1 MKEKKFQYILY
12 LITAVI
18 VVVLAIQAYWNLQN
32 YKNFKRQI
40 LNDVQISLDN
50 AVASYYN
57 NLAKNSTFGL
67 TFKDNDARKIFS
79 ENGSFDSLI
88 NGIDASKTKTLF
100 IDSIS
105 KANIDGI
112 KIFKDVESD
121 TFFNNIKHDV
131 LSAKKG
137 LQSSSNAHILLG
149 DTLKEREFKI
159 LTSKI
164 VISITNDSLSLTEL
178 DTLLTNE
185 LKRKELKVNYVLNF
199 KNAKGT
205 EIHFPDKEFSR
216 EAMKTQSNSN
226 FLPKDSELKL
236 FFTNQNT
243 VIFRKMLTGLL
254 ISTLL
259 VISVIGSLF
268 YLLYIIKHQKQLAEI
283 KNDLI
288 SNITHEFKT
297 PIATISA
304 AIEGIKNFNSEND
317 PEKTDRYLDMSN
329 QQLGKLNVMVE
340 KLLETATLD
349 SDKLTLELEPVN
361 LNILLESLI
370 RQHQLGQVE
379 KQFSAQI
386 PSEQIVIN
394 ADPFHIENAI
404 GNIIDNAVKY
414 GGNKIEIHLSK
425 NERNTVIEISDSG
438 TSLTPQ
444 QMNAIFE
451 KFYRVGEG
459 NVHNVKGFGIGL
471 YYTKKIIEKHHGT
484 IDATKGNGK
493 TIFRI
498 NLPHG

>member
-1 MKEKKFQYILY
+1 
-12 LITAVI
+12 
-18 VVVLAIQAYWNLQN
+18 
-32 YKNFKRQI
+32 
-40 LNDVQISLDN
+40 
-50 AVASYYN
+50 
-57 NLAKNSTFGL
+57 
-67 TFKDNDARKIFS
+67 
-79 ENGSFDSLI
+79 
-88 NGIDASKTKTLF
+88 
-100 IDSIS
+100 
-105 KANIDGI
+105 
-112 KIFKDVESD
+112 
-121 TFFNNIKHDV
+121 
-131 LSAKKG
+131 
-137 LQSSSNAHILLG
+137 
-149 DTLKEREFKI
+149 
-159 LTSKI
+159 
-164 VISITNDSLSLTEL
+164 
-178 DTLLTNE
+178 
-185 LKRKELKVNYVLNF
+185 
-199 KNAKGT
+199 
-205 EIHFPDKEFSR
+205 
-216 EAMKTQSNSN
+216 
-226 FLPKDSELKL
+226 
-236 FFTNQNT
+236 
-243 VIFRKMLTGLL
+243 
-254 ISTLL
+254 
-259 VISVIGSLF
+259 
-268 YLLYIIKHQKQLAEI
+268 YIIKHQKQLAEI

-317 PEKTDRYLDMSN
+317 PEKTGRYLDMSY

-438 TSLTPQ
+438 TRLTPQ

-484 IDATKGNGK
+484 IDATQGNGK